1 MMRDILLRKS
11 WIWVTFL
18 VFNLLQSCHAFFINI
33 EADSSE
39 CFFDRVKT
47 GVKVGLT
54 FEVVEGGFMDID
66 VQISGPDGKVIYSG
80 ERESNGKYTFATH
93 MDGAYQYCFSNKMS
107 TLTTKTVMFTLDI
120 GDTPDATKPASPE
133 QQNAEHE
140 KLENMVRDLSS
151 ALTTVK
157 HEQDYMNV
165 RARIHSQINEST
177 NSRVVMWAFFEALI
191 IVCMTVGQVYYLKR
205 FFEVRRVV

>member
-1 MMRDILLRKS
+1 MKTQIS
-11 WIWVTFL
+11 ITFL
-18 VFNLLQSCHAFFINI
+18 LVSLQKLCLAYFVTV
-33 EADSSE
+33 EPDSSE

-47 GVKVGLT
+47 ATKVGLT
-54 FEVVEGGFMDID
+54 FEVIEGGFMDID
-66 VQISGPDGKVIYSG
+66 VQISGPDGKAIYSG
-80 ERESNGKYTFATH
+80 ERETNGKYTFATH

-107 TLTTKTVMFTLDI
+107 TLTTKTVMFTMDL
-120 GDTPDATKPASPE
+120 GDTPDPNATKGTPE
-133 QQNAEHE
+133 QQHQEHD
-140 KLENMVRDLSS
+140 KLENMVRDLSA

-165 RARIHSQINEST
+165 RARIHASINEST

-191 IVCMTVGQVYYLKR
+191 IVAMTVGQVFYLKR

>member
-1 MMRDILLRKS
+1 MRPESVLWTWLLVLLLGLQNFCFGYF
-11 WIWVTFL
+11 VT
-18 VFNLLQSCHAFFINI
+18 I

-47 GVKVGLT
+47 GTKIGLT
-54 FEVVEGGFMDID
+54 FEVIEGGFMDID

-80 ERESNGKYTFATH
+80 ERETNGKYTFSTNQ
-93 MDGAYQYCFSNKMS
+93 DGVYQYCFSNKMS
-107 TLTTKTVMFTLDI
+107 TLTTKTVMFTMDI
-120 GDTPDATKPASPE
+120 GDAPEATKATPE
-133 QQNAEHE
+133 QQNLEHE
-140 KLENMVRDLSS
+140 KLENMVRDLAS

-165 RARIHSQINEST
+165 RARIHATVNEST
-177 NSRVVMWAFFEALI
+177 NSRVVMWAVFEACI
-191 IVCMTVGQVYYLKR
+191 ILAMTVGQVFYLKR

>member
-1 MMRDILLRKS
+1 M
-11 WIWVTFL
+11 
-18 VFNLLQSCHAFFINI
+18 
-33 EADSSE
+33 
-39 CFFDRVKT
+39 
-47 GVKVGLT
+47 
-54 FEVVEGGFMDID
+54 
-66 VQISGPDGKVIYSG
+66 ISGPDGKVIYSG

-93 MDGAYQYCFSNKMS
+93 MDGPYQYCFSNKMS
-107 TLTTKTVMFTLDI
+107 TLTTKTVMFSIDV
-120 GDTPDATKPASPE
+120 GDAPSTAKPSPE
-133 QQNAEHE
+133 QQNQEHE
-140 KLENMVRDLSS
+140 KLEGMVRDLSA

-191 IVCMTVGQVYYLKR
+191 IVAMTVGQVYYLKR